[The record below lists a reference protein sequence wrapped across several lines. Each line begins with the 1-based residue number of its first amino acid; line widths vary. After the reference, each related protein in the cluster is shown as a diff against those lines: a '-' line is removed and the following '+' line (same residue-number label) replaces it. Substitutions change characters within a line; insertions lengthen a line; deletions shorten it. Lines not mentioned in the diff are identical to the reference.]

1 LNRTYDKAPSNDIK
15 MVSGDLNAKIGKERI
30 YHGNKGEKKLAY

>member
-1 LNRTYDKAPSNDIK
+1 

-30 YHGNKGEKKLAY
+30 YHGNKGEKKLAYWVLMIMAKG